1 MSDELHIASFIVLAR
16 PESLASV
23 VDAVRAVPVAEI
35 AACEGGKLIVLVEAS
50 CNREV
55 MAVVDCLRDLP
66 GVLAVNLV
74 YHHAD
79 ARDLLSEEIPD
90 EHTA

>member
-1 MSDELHIASFIVLAR
+1 MTGELHIASFIVLAR
-16 PESLASV
+16 PEALAGV
-23 VDAVRAVPVAEI
+23 ADAVQAMPVAEI

-55 MAVVDCLRDLP
+55 MAVVDCLRELP

-79 ARDLLSEEIPD
+79 TRDLLNEELPD